1 MGRVGYLL
9 LGIAIL
15 LIGIFSWK
23 YLFPSEEK
31 RVIKQFEL
39 LSQYVEKV
47 AEEDILSA
55 ANRMKNISQL
65 FADPCE
71 FKIEGDSSYSF
82 IGSYTREE
90 IKGYALRG
98 RSYFSELSLRFHDYK
113 IEFPEKHRAEV
124 RLTGRLTGRSTAGE
138 RVDEVRELFCL
149 LKKDKNVWLLDRL
162 EVVEILKR

>member
-1 MGRVGYLL
+1 MGKARYLL

-15 LIGIFSWK
+15 VVGILSWK

-31 RVIKQFEL
+31 RVMKQFEL

-71 FKIEGDSSYSF
+71 FKIEGDPSYSF
-82 IGSYTREE
+82 IGSYSREE

-98 RSYFSELSLRFHDYK
+98 RSYFSELSLRFDDYK
-113 IEFPEKHRAEV
+113 IEFPEKRRAEV

-138 RVDEVRELFCL
+138 RVDEVRELFCI
-149 LKKDKNVWLLDRL
+149 LKKNKNLWLFNHL